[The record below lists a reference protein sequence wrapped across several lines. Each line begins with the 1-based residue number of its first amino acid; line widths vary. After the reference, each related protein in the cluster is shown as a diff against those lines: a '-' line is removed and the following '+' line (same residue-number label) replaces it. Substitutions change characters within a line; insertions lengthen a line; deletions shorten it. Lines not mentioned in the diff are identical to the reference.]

1 VDSSYIYY
9 CESGFLYQLGISE
22 VQNIEMA
29 VPVYDIVLTTNV
41 TEKSNIFKAMHF
53 FKTIIEEILD
63 KNVILC
69 FITSSDAI
77 QKSEKNSNLSNA
89 QYRFELFDRVFKR
102 TESSC
107 PDVIK
112 MDFIYCDYDRYVSL
126 LYKKNIAS
134 EADQLVKAIG
144 LKDQNK

>member
-41 TEKSNIFKAMHF
+41 TEKSNIFK
-53 FKTIIEEILD
+53 
-63 KNVILC
+63 
-69 FITSSDAI
+69 
-77 QKSEKNSNLSNA
+77 
-89 QYRFELFDRVFKR
+89 
-102 TESSC
+102 
-107 PDVIK
+107 
-112 MDFIYCDYDRYVSL
+112 
-126 LYKKNIAS
+126 